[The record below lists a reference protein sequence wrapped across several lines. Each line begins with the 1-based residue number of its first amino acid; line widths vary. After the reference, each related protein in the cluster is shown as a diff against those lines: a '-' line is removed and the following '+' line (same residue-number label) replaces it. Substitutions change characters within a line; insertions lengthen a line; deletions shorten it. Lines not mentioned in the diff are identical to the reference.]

1 MILAADDPRLL
12 LTGHAEL
19 LREDGRLVPVRLPR
33 GYADPGL
40 TAAAAVPAGVRLA
53 FDSDATGFEWDATS
67 SAAPFDV
74 VVDGELVLR
83 SRETPLRVSG
93 LVLGRKRFEIWL
105 PQLGHVRLGP
115 LRLPGG
121 AVVAPPAIRPQ
132 WTAYGSSITQCTGA
146 DGPSETWPALVAS
159 ANDWTLRCLGFARQ
173 CHLDPVVARL
183 IRDTPADL
191 ISLCVGTNIHG
202 AASFSARTLAPAL
215 TGFVRT
221 IRDGHPDTPLA
232 VLSPPVAPDRERAAN
247 AVGLTLADV
256 RAEVESAVRALQKDD
271 PALTL
276 VPGPEI
282 ADAAWLADGVHP
294 SADGYRRMAGRL
306 TPVLGGLIT
315 C

>member
-1 MILAADDPRLL
+1 VILAADDPRLL

-53 FDSDATGFEWDATS
+53 FDSDATRFEWDVRS
-67 SAAPFDV
+67 SAPFDV
-74 VVDGELVLR
+74 VVDGALVLR
-83 SRETPLRVSG
+83 SRELRLSG
-93 LVLGRKRFEIWL
+93 LTLGRKRFEIWL
-105 PQLGHVRLGP
+105 PNRGQASLGP
-115 LRLPGG
+115 LHLPDG
-121 AVVAPPAIRPQ
+121 AYVAPPSLRPQ
-132 WTAYGSSITQCTGA
+132 WTTYGSSITQCTGA

-159 ANDWTLRCLGFARQ
+159 ANGWTLRGLGFTRQ
-173 CHLDPVVARL
+173 SHLDPVVARL

-202 AASFSARTLAPAL
+202 ASSFGARTLGPAL
-215 TGFVRT
+215 AGFVRT

-232 VLSPPVAPDRERAAN
+232 VLSPTPAPAREHAAN

-256 RAEVESAVRALQKDD
+256 RAEVESTVRTLQADD

-276 VPGPEI
+276 IPGPEV
-282 ADAAWLADGVHP
+282 AQAAWLADDVHP

-306 TPVLGGLIT
+306 IPVLGGLIT
-315 C
+315 S